1 MKIASF
7 HHRGALRFGVVRN
20 DEVLDASA
28 LPGAPAGVRELLAR
42 GDEGLAWL
50 RAAIETAPRLPLAD
64 VKLAAPVPAPRKFL
78 GLGGNYAS
86 HLEEAAKL
94 GLVRPP
100 GQVWFNKQVSCV
112 AGPFDEVHR
121 PRVSAQFDYEGELG
135 VVIGRRCRH
144 VRAEEAMAMVAG
156 YVVINDMSVRDWQ
169 LRAPTHTLGKSFD
182 THGPFGPWLVTRD
195 EIADPH
201 ALRLRTWVNG
211 ELRQDGNTAQMIHR
225 IEAMLVELSTAFTQ
239 GPVNAMQGVAKLTRA
254 RPSRR
259 ATPRVRPHTQGA
271 QRRGAG
277 SGELPSGLLRQGAVC
292 GVARACKADALL
304 RTGALHPAPWRSSA
318 TPCIALT
325 GPGPATC

>member
-225 IEAMLVELSTAFTQ
+225 IEAMLVELSTAFTLEP
-239 GPVNAMQGVAKLTRA
+239 GDVLSTGSPAGVGGLMDPPRYLVAGDVVRVEIEGIGHIENRVVEEPLETA
-254 RPSRR
+254 R
-259 ATPRVRPHTQGA
+259 
-271 QRRGAG
+271 
-277 SGELPSGLLRQGAVC
+277 
-292 GVARACKADALL
+292 
-304 RTGALHPAPWRSSA
+304 
-318 TPCIALT
+318 
-325 GPGPATC
+325 